1 MLSGGQKQR
10 VAIARAL
17 VNNPEIIIADEPT
30 GNIDPLMTV
39 EMMELLLKIHQ
50 LGKTV
55 LVITHNRDIVDYYN
69 KRVVVLTD
77 GVISADRV
85 GGMFDE
91 V

>member
-1 MLSGGQKQR
+1 
-10 VAIARAL
+10 
-17 VNNPEIIIADEPT
+17 
-30 GNIDPLMTV
+30 
-39 EMMELLLKIHQ
+39 
-50 LGKTV
+50 
-55 LVITHNRDIVDYYN
+55 VITHNRDIVDYYN